1 MRYFIFLVLFTISI
15 CQAKAQDY
23 EKKNW
28 SLDGYI
34 TNMQSMMAEEL
45 DGYWTNDNLI
55 HNRINFYWYPAK
67 SITSGIQF
75 RNRIFTGEIVKYTED
90 YGKQIRQY
98 DGIENLSF
106 NILDETSILFNST
119 IDRLWFS
126 YEKGKFNATIGRQR
140 INWGQTYVWN
150 PNDIFNVYSF
160 FDFDYIEK
168 PGSDA
173 IRLQYYPDWSS
184 AAELA
189 VSMNKD
195 NAITAAG
202 LYRFNVSG
210 YDIQVMGGIFKEE
223 DYVIGGGWAGNIG
236 GMGFKGETS
245 YFRSTD
251 NFRDTTGMFM
261 ASVSAEYMFSNSL
274 YLQFEFL
281 YSDIPKLSISNFYE
295 YYGGSL
301 TVKKL
306 SFTEYSFFTQ
316 VSYPVTPLLNATL
329 AVMYFPKIEGYYF
342 GPSIE
347 YSLTDNLFFSFYIQS
362 FSGELADN
370 NRQNFHLG
378 FLRTKLNF

>member
-1 MRYFIFLVLFTISI
+1 MRYFIFLVLFTTSI

-281 YSDIPKLSISNFYE
+281 YSDSPKSSISNFYE

>member
-1 MRYFIFLVLFTISI
+1 MRYFIFLFFLAIFI
-15 CQAKAQDY
+15 CPANAQES
-23 EKKNW
+23 EKENW

-75 RNRIFTGEIVKYTED
+75 RNRIFTGETVKYTED

-98 DGIENLSF
+98 DGMENLSF

-245 YFRSTD
+245 YFRATD

-329 AVMYFPKIEGYYF
+329 AVMCFPKIEGYYF

-347 YSLTDNLFFSFYIQS
+347 YSLTDNLFFSLYIQS

-370 NRQNFHLG
+370 KRQNFHLG